1 MLGARLLCAAARE
14 TMAGSPDRVLG
25 LSVADPEMER
35 ASLCGAKPARLDAGA
50 DLAMVGAAGLL
61 CARH

>member
-1 MLGARLLCAAARE
+1 MAKGNRTTSTPRRATAAKATVHYHRE
-14 TMAGSPDRVLG
+14 HVLI
-25 LSVADPEMER
+25 SER